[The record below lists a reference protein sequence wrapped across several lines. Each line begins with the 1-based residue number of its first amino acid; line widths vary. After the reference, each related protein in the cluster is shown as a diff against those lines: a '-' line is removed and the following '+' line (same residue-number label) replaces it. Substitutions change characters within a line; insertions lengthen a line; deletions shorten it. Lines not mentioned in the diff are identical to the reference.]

1 MYIPCHQTENQ
12 NNFRQGTLEN
22 DWTSTSELERNV
34 ASYTPTSPV
43 PEMNLWIYWS
53 EQSFTGFGTE
63 DLCSSY
69 IREDPPFFSLH
80 TETTLQITRSNP
92 AYFDRKHKSGLHFL
106 HSFYQL
112 NQIILITVLLFR
124 ISRPSIFSGVTV
136 SLWKYRVWG
145 CRISSIGNQTGYST
159 IDQYRHSL
167 AELMN
172 FSKNKNVWP

>member
-1 MYIPCHQTENQ
+1 MLI
-12 NNFRQGTLEN
+12 
-22 DWTSTSELERNV
+22 
-34 ASYTPTSPV
+34 
-43 PEMNLWIYWS
+43 IYSW
-53 EQSFTGFGTE
+53 G
-63 DLCSSY
+63 
-69 IREDPPFFSLH
+69 PPFFSLH

-92 AYFDRKHKSGLHFL
+92 AYFDRKHKSGLYFL
-106 HSFYQL
+106 HSFNQL

-167 AELMN
+167 AEIMN
-172 FSKNKNVWP
+172 FSKNKNVWPLQEMILMVIVIMIATLNVYHEEFRFTQECHQFINVHIIDWWVDCICTSPSGFSCEETW